1 VNTNTSMKDVDT
13 WKKSDIVRWCYQ
25 NIDSKKTGNDDIT
38 DDETYF
44 EIILRKVWKKQ
55 EITSEKVAYSRAVCI
70 CVLDEHHD
78 GVKADDKFIRE
89 KMDEILVGFALYQC
103 NFIKDDFRLISKLT
117 RNL

>member
-1 VNTNTSMKDVDT
+1 MNTNTSMKDVDT

-25 NIDSKKTGNDDIT
+25 NIDSKKAEYDVT

-44 EIILRKVWKKQ
+44 ETILRKVWKKQ
-55 EITSEKVAYSRAVCI
+55 EITSEKVAYTRAVCI

-89 KMDEILVGFALYQC
+89 KMDEILVRFEY
-103 NFIKDDFRLISKLT
+103 NFIKK
-117 RNL
+117 